1 MNLNNELTRLKEL
14 VEKELDKTLPK
25 VEGEQKNVIESMR
38 YSAFAGGKRL
48 RPILVLKSCE
58 LVGGNIKDAMPFAL
72 ALEMIHTYSLIHDDL
87 PAMDDDDYRR
97 GKPTNHKV
105 YGESIAILAG
115 DGLLNCAYET
125 MINHITENIEDS
137 KKYIK
142 AFTVIAK
149 ASGVYGMIGG
159 QVVDIMS
166 ESNSFNEK
174 TLDFIHKHKTSAL
187 IEASIIAGGLIGDAN
202 KEELKRLKE
211 YGKAIGLSFQIRD
224 DILDIIGNKEKLG
237 KDIGSDQSNK
247 KATFVS
253 LYGLEESERKTEKL
267 CKKAINSLDIFKGDN
282 KLFFKDLAEYLVLRD
297 Y

>member
-1 MNLNNELTRLKEL
+1 MNLDNELIKFKEL

-25 VEGEQKNVIESMR
+25 AEGQQKKVIEAMR

-105 YGESIAILAG
+105 YGENIAILAG

-125 MINHITENIEDS
+125 MINHILENIDQS
-137 KKYIK
+137 RKYIK
-142 AFTVIAK
+142 AFSVIAK
-149 ASGVYGMIGG
+149 SSGVYGMIGG
-159 QVVDIMS
+159 QVVDILS
-166 ESNSFNEK
+166 ESNTFDEK
-174 TLDFIHKHKTSAL
+174 TLDFIHNHKTSAL
-187 IEASIIAGGLIGDAN
+187 IEASIIAGTLIGDGK
-202 KEELKRLKE
+202 KEELLKLKE

-224 DILDIIGNKEKLG
+224 DILDKIGKKEKLG
-237 KDIGSDQSNK
+237 KDIGSDESNK

-253 LYGLEESERKTEKL
+253 LYGLEESEKKTEEL
-267 CKKAINSLDIFKGDN
+267 CKKAIDALEIFSKES
-282 KLFFKDLAEYLVLRD
+282 KLFFKELAQYLVLRD